1 MHSTAGIGS
10 AQARER
16 AFAARKRAA
25 YLRARSHAER
35 TASCTASCTAC
46 PHWGLLY
53 SCTAAQ
59 LTVVYVLFFFMYS
72 FRFHS
77 LYFQMLPRFSF
88 CIFSSVVFLFIALFL
103 CFRMFSCVL
112 FCSGSSSC
120 GDVFF
125 SSSFHMLFS

>member
-1 MHSTAGIGS
+1 MHSIAGIGS

-25 YLRARSHAER
+25 YLRARSHAEQLAAQPAAQPAP
-35 TASCTASCTAC
+35 TG
-46 PHWGLLY
+46 GL
-53 SCTAAQ
+53 CTAAQ
-59 LTVVYVLFFFMYS
+59 LTVVCVLFFFMCS

-88 CIFSSVVFLFIALFL
+88 CIFSSVVFLFIARFL